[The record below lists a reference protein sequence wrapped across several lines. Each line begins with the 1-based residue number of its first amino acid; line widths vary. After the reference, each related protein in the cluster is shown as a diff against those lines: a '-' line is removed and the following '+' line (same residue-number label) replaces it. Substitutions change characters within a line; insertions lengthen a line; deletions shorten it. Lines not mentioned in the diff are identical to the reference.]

1 MKNKLVTALI
11 SAVIALAIWTYVVT
25 VVSPNSDKTIDNVP
39 VVTQGEALLLER
51 GLMIT
56 EKAVSTVSLQL
67 EGSRVDLNKLSSSN
81 ITVTIDVSKIYEAG
95 THNLSFNVDVPST
108 GITVLSKTPNAMQVV
123 VQERISKPVPVQVR
137 YNGTVADAYVADK
150 ENVELDTKEITVTG
164 PKSTVDQITAA
175 VIDLDMEGRSESFS
189 DRFTYTLCDA
199 AGAPVNAQMVVT
211 DFEDVGLTLRIMR
224 VKELA
229 LIVNVVDGGGAT
241 EQTCVVTMDPPT
253 IGVSGSDAMLEGM
266 EILELGTIYLGE
278 IPADT
283 TLTLPIKLPEGIVN
297 ESGVTE
303 ANVHVS
309 FPDLATKT
317 LKVKNIVA
325 VNVPENARV
334 NVITKAVEIL
344 VRGPVDKIEALTEES
359 FTVNVDFTDV
369 EAGTVKLKADVDC
382 GDPDIGAV
390 GSYTVSASVRLS
402 R

>member
-123 VQERISKPVPVQVR
+123 VQERISKPVPVQVW

>member
-25 VVSPNSDKTIDNVP
+25 VVSPNSDKTINNVP

-175 VIDLDMEGRSESFS
+175 MIDLDMEGRSESFS